1 MKINNVG
8 VNAVNPYKRQ
18 ALKLDLAEQTKKQ
31 SADQLQISSVAKEL
45 QSSSFATER
54 AERIQQL
61 KVDIESGNYKVDAK
75 QVAGDLLAFYRK

>member
-18 ALKLDLAEQTKKQ
+18 AQKLDATEQTKKQ

-45 QSSSFATER
+45 QSSTYATER
-54 AERIQQL
+54 SERVQQL
-61 KVDIESGNYKVDAK
+61 KVDIESGNYKVDASK
-75 QVAGDLLAFYRK
+75 VAADLLSFYRK

>member
-18 ALKLDLAEQTKKQ
+18 AQKLDATEQIKKQ

-45 QSSSFATER
+45 QSSTYATER
-54 AERIQQL
+54 SERVQQL
-61 KVDIESGNYKVDAK
+61 KVDIETGNYKVDANK
-75 QVAGDLLAFYRK
+75 VAADLLSFYRK